1 MSFQGFPS
9 FTSSLS
15 FWRLSPS
22 RGAILHGV
30 CLFHTFV
37 PHPLQAGNVHDS
49 LEILTSNT
57 RDQAHLTSGFA
68 KSRTCNPQR
77 TCRKNT
83 FKKPCQKQDMG
94 EGKQRGGEGREGT
107 STHGQVACYYTYVY
121 VRPSNC
127 MHGLFLET
135 LGTELRVLCTPGKC
149 SST

>member
-1 MSFQGFPS
+1 MGPKSTVSFMSFQGFPS

-83 FKKPCQKQDMG
+83 FKKPMSEARHG
-94 EGKQRGGEGREGT
+94 GREAEGRGGKGRDIY
-107 STHGQVACYYTYVY
+107 SWSSSMLLYICL
-121 VRPSNC
+121 RP
-127 MHGLFLET
+127 
-135 LGTELRVLCTPGKC
+135 PK
-149 SST
+149 